1 MIGITKTAFVSVT
14 SVKQISKKTE
24 SAIVVV
30 IRKHK
35 KMNEI
40 QSYPCKYNHQ
50 ICENNHSGDYWE
62 MQEKIDK
69 LERKIEEMKASKKS
83 SDNLID
89 LLHWL

>member
-1 MIGITKTAFVSVT
+1 
-14 SVKQISKKTE
+14 
-24 SAIVVV
+24 
-30 IRKHK
+30 
-35 KMNEI
+35 MNEI
-40 QSYPCKYNHQ
+40 QSYPYKYNHQ
-50 ICENNHSGDYWE
+50 IYENNHSGDYWE